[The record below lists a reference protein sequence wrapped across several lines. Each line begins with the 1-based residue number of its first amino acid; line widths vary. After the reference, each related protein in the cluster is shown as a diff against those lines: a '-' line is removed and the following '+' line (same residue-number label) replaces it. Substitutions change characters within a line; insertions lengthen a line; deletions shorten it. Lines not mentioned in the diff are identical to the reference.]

1 MGERG
6 PAPKPTAL
14 RVLEGN
20 RAKRPLRREPKPRLG
35 APECPKELQGEARAE
50 WQRVV
55 PDLDQIGLL
64 ARADRAILI
73 SYCQTW
79 SALIDAQRE
88 MELDFGRHA
97 ILVWAKLNERL
108 LAHIRELG
116 LSPAARSRLGTV
128 PDKQDDDSLGGLLH

>member
-50 WQRVV
+50 WQRIV

-64 ARADRAILI
+64 ARADRAVLM

-79 SALIDAQRE
+79 AALLDAQRE

-97 ILVWAKLNERL
+97 ILVWAK
-108 LAHIRELG
+108 
-116 LSPAARSRLGTV
+116 
-128 PDKQDDDSLGGLLH
+128 